1 MIAYAQECSKCVFTS
16 INSLNPPCAVGTI
29 IILTEHISLEHQPHR
44 SSHTVF
50 PSLLHLLSLQE
61 RSTHSKPLT
70 LTERTDERHSER
82 KS

>member
-1 MIAYAQECSKCVFTS
+1 MIAHAQECSKCAFTS

-29 IILTEHISLEHQPHR
+29 IILTEHVSLERQPHG
-44 SSHTVF
+44 SGHTVF

-70 LTERTDERHSER
+70 LIEQTDKRHSER